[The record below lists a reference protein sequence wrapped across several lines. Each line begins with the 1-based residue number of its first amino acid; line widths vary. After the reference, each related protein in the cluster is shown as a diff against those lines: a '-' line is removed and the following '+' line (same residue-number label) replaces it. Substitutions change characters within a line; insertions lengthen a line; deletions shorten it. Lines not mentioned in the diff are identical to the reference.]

1 MTKFKLA
8 IAKNPERRGCAS
20 TERGTSCAYA
30 DPLVG
35 FEGGKC
41 MKEMCNKTGLQQIMA
56 EQEEAMG
63 QGKEGDRQPPNMRSP
78 PTFKP
83 WFRLCP

>member
-1 MTKFKLA
+1 
-8 IAKNPERRGCAS
+8 
-20 TERGTSCAYA
+20 
-30 DPLVG
+30 
-35 FEGGKC
+35 